1 MDGEVSDAVPLAG
14 VDDREAPVAGIG
26 DPGHE
31 KSIDTEGPGSAP
43 PATTTRAAVTTP
55 AANDMEG
62 PGSAPP
68 ATTEEGRLASGSVEP
83 TARREAC
90 PTLDLNAVHRLSPE
104 ELTELAGKFEIFLHP
119 ARTRHYHILD
129 LIRGAL
135 GAGAIVTAEGFIDQP
150 GESFAFLRWPELN
163 FLPVPEDVAVSRAM
177 LQKFC
182 LRAGQRVGGKL
193 RLPRDREK
201 SLMLDEIVT
210 VERAPVAEWSEKTDF
225 EKLTPQYPEGR
236 ILLENDKTKSISARA
251 VDLLAPLGR
260 GQRGLIVSPPR
271 VGKTILLKEIAKA
284 IRVNHPQIELII
296 LLVDERPE
304 EVTDLERE
312 VDCQI
317 YSSTFDESSHR
328 HVQVAELVLERAKRL
343 VELKKDVVVLLDSI
357 TRLARGYNSLQPGRG
372 RIMSGGV
379 EAKALMKPKR
389 FFGAAR
395 NVEEGGSLTILA
407 TALIDTGSRMDE
419 VIFEEFKGTGNMELH
434 LDRALVEKR
443 LYPAIQPLQTATR
456 REDLLY
462 HPDEWERVQLLRKKM
477 AALPPIE
484 AMEILISNLE
494 ATKTNAE
501 LLLAGLR

>member
-1 MDGEVSDAVPLAG
+1 MSETGPLARA
-14 VDDREAPVAGIG
+14 DIPNSNAPEA
-26 DPGHE
+26 
-31 KSIDTEGPGSAP
+31 
-43 PATTTRAAVTTP
+43 ATTTAQTAQAATAP
-55 AANDMEG
+55 END
-62 PGSAPP
+62 AP
-68 ATTEEGRLASGSVEP
+68 SSMN
-83 TARREAC
+83 
-90 PTLDLNAVHRLSPE
+90 LNSLHQLGPE
-104 ELTELAGKFEIFLHP
+104 ELSQLAQKFNVFLHP

-129 LIRGAL
+129 LLRSVL
-135 GAGAIVTAEGFIDQP
+135 NAGCVVTAEGFVEQIGD
-150 GESFAFLRWPELN
+150 SFALLRCPELN
-163 FLPVPEDVAVSRAM
+163 FLPVPEDVGVTRAQ
-177 LQKFC
+177 LQKFH
-182 LRAGQRVGGKL
+182 LRPGQKIGGKL

-201 SLMLDEIVT
+201 SLMLDEITT
-210 VERAPVAEWSEKTDF
+210 VEGTPLAEWTEKTDF
-225 EKLTPQYPEGR
+225 ENLTPLYPEGR
-236 ILLENDKTKSISARA
+236 ILLENDTTKSLEARA

-260 GQRGLIVSPPR
+260 GQRGLIVAPPR

-284 IRVNHPQIELII
+284 IRVNHPEIELII

-317 YSSTFDESSHR
+317 YSSTFDESSQR
-328 HVQVAELVLERAKRL
+328 HIQVAELVLERAKRL
-343 VELKKDVVVLLDSI
+343 VELKKDVVILLDSI

-443 LYPAIQPLQTATR
+443 MYPAIHPMQTATR

-462 HPDEWERVQLLRKKM
+462 HPDELERVHVLRKAM

-484 AMEILISNLE
+484 AMEILISNLQ

>member
-1 MDGEVSDAVPLAG
+1 MESESVAGG
-14 VDDREAPVAGIG
+14 VDPGNVAQVSNLRSENKG
-26 DPGHE
+26 
-31 KSIDTEGPGSAP
+31 KVQT
-43 PATTTRAAVTTP
+43 
-55 AANDMEG
+55 
-62 PGSAPP
+62 
-68 ATTEEGRLASGSVEP
+68 
-83 TARREAC
+83 C
-90 PTLDLNAVHRLSPE
+90 PTLNINALHQLAPE
-104 ELTELAGKFEIFLHP
+104 ELSELAKQLDVFFHP
-119 ARTRHYHILD
+119 TRTRHYQILD
-129 LIRGAL
+129 LVRAAL
-135 GAGAIVTAEGFIDQP
+135 NAGARVTSEGFLEP
-150 GESFAFLRWPELN
+150 VSESFALLRSPELN
-163 FLPVPEDVAVSRAM
+163 FLPVPEDVGVPKGIAQQYR
-177 LQKFC
+177 
-182 LRAGQRVGGKL
+182 LRPGQRLGGIV

-201 SLMLDEIVT
+201 SLMLEEITTIEGAAVS
-210 VERAPVAEWSEKTDF
+210 EWTGKTDF
-225 EKLTPQYPEGR
+225 ENLTPQYPQGR
-236 ILLENDKTKSISARA
+236 IMLENDKTKSLEARA

-260 GQRGLIVSPPR
+260 GQRGLIVAPPR

-284 IRVNHPQIELII
+284 IRVNHPGIELII

-304 EVTDLERE
+304 EVTDLTRE

-317 YSSTFDESSHR
+317 YSSTFDEDTHR

-343 VELKKDVVVLLDSI
+343 VELEKDVVILLDSI
-357 TRLARGYNSLQPGRG
+357 TRLARGYNSLQPSRG

-379 EAKALMKPKR
+379 ESKALMKPKK

-407 TALIDTGSRMDE
+407 TALVDTGSRMDE

-443 LYPAIQPLQTATR
+443 MYPAIHVLQTATR

-484 AMEILISNLE
+484 AMEILIANLQ